1 MAVHRCLEAAE
12 IPHAFGGALALAF
25 YAESR
30 ETADI
35 DINVFLPVG
44 CWPKVREALAPL
56 GIDVDVEPKE
66 LGGENQVKLAWEQNP
81 IHIFFSSDALHEAM
95 AQEVREVPLDGRAIP
110 VIAPEHLVIRKR
122 LLDRPKDR
130 RDIERILAATAV
142 DQSEVDDWVRRLS

>member
-1 MAVHRCLEAAE
+1 MAAHRSLKGAG

-30 ETADI
+30 EIADI
-35 DINVFLPVG
+35 DINVFLPAER
-44 CWPKVREALAPL
+44 WPKVREALAPL

-95 AQEVREVPLDGRAIP
+95 AQKVREAPLDGHAIP
-110 VIAPEHLVIRKR
+110 LIAPEHLVIRKT

-130 RDIERILAATAV
+130 RDIERILASTPV
-142 DQSEVDDWVRRLS
+142 DRDEIENWVRRLS